1 MKSLQQFKQ
10 LPSVEL
16 DEGVVAS
23 SDYKLGPSG
32 KKVRAHRLVMATQD
46 EKQDDEQ
53 QVKEETE
60 VVQEQMSGD
69 LPFVLVLKRKA
80 FRLYPNG
87 MKVALYYNDKLGKYF
102 SVPYTTEKDVN
113 LPIQAEEY
121 DEHNE
126 QLEEGVMDQLHKIV
140 KEKQHNTVKFAN
152 GKSMKVD
159 HFTASAITQ
168 VHNALNDE
176 NKKKLSDMIH
186 KSPEHF
192 HKVAGF
198 AFSKVK

>member
-10 LPSVEL
+10 LPSIEL
-16 DEGVVAS
+16 EEGVVVS
-23 SDYKLGPSG
+23 SDFKIGPSG
-32 KKVRAHRLVMATQD
+32 KKEKAHRIVMTNNQD
-46 EKQDDEQ
+46 KDEE

-60 VVQEQMSGD
+60 VVEEGMRD
-69 LPFVLVLKRKA
+69 DPPFVLVLKRKA

-87 MKVALYYNDKLGKYF
+87 MKVALYYSDKLGKYF
-102 SVPYTTEKDVN
+102 SVPYSTEKDVN
-113 LPIQAEEY
+113 SPIQAEEF
-121 DEHNE
+121 EE

-168 VHNALNDE
+168 VHNALNDD

-192 HKVAGF
+192 HKVANF
-198 AFSKVK
+198 AFSKAK